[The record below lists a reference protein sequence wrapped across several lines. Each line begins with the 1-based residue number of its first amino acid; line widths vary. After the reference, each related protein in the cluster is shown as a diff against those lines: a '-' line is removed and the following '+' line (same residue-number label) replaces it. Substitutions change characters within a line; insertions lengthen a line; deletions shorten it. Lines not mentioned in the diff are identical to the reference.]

1 MTQKEATAANTP
13 IVIETHVVRKKK
25 YSSDKGIRTLQELEE
40 GLAKSARKVAKS
52 VQVALDTYLDS
63 REASADAKKDGALRD
78 LIRNQSKAL
87 RKALPIAAEAPADFL
102 DAVADMKSVRDVLD
116 REKEDDD
123 DEED

>member
-1 MTQKEATAANTP
+1 MTQKEATAGNTP

-25 YSSDKGIRTLQELEE
+25 YSNDKGIRTLQELEE

-52 VQVALDTYLDS
+52 VQIALDTYLDS

-102 DAVADMKSVRDVLD
+102 DAVAGMKSVRDVLD

-123 DEED
+123 EDED